1 MTKIFFVLH
10 LCHCLVTERA
20 RLSSQRRSFVRLRR
34 LNSTLGPCQSWPRRW
49 RTTARSWSAVATTGS
64 CSAGSRPLTVT
75 ATWCW
80 RMSRRCGLS
89 CLREPRERARSPLT
103 RTASSARCSSE
114 ETPWSS
120 CSETRLERQLWTW
133 MEMSKIKRQVV
144 CSFLFF
150 FFLFFF
156 LFFFSIYLSECSLH
170 WECGFCFL
178 RMLTFLLCLGCFL
191 LVEDHEYHEL
201 ERRTNT
207 TLLRENESKKWGCK
221 AWPVEGVLRT
231 QRRDRVQFA
240 DSNPHRISKHGS
252 WGERREREIFS
263 LYSEDKK
270 AEWSLHQEEVDS
282 TGIRSE
288 PPRGHVQ
295 IWNCQAQREQR
306 LCIGRG

>member
-1 MTKIFFVLH
+1 MNDKDLFFFLPSSSLLSQH
-10 LCHCLVTERA
+10 RLCEGRE
-20 RLSSQRRSFVRLRR
+20 RLSCQRRSFVRLRR
-34 LNSTLGPCQSWPRRW
+34 WSSTLDHCQSWPRLW

-170 WECGFCFL
+170 WDSASCACSLSSFAWDAFFL
-178 RMLTFLLCLGCFL
+178 WKIMNIMSWKGGQIRHYCEKTRAKN
-191 LVEDHEYHEL
+191 EDA
-201 ERRTNT
+201 RPDQW
-207 TLLRENESKKWGCK
+207 K
-221 AWPVEGVLRT
+221 V
-231 QRRDRVQFA
+231 
-240 DSNPHRISKHGS
+240 
-252 WGERREREIFS
+252 
-263 LYSEDKK
+263 
-270 AEWSLHQEEVDS
+270 
-282 TGIRSE
+282 
-288 PPRGHVQ
+288 
-295 IWNCQAQREQR
+295 
-306 LCIGRG
+306 